1 MRAWQRAL
9 MGVLLSGAAGLASF
23 AHAWGNHALLS
34 YRALEAWPEVAS
46 APAVPAE
53 PLDAFLR
60 AQGPAIAALTDAQE
74 AWARAH
80 IRAYTPRPEGLR
92 WAWRPEAD
100 EAERR
105 SAFARALR
113 LSPQA
118 AFALFVQVDP
128 RHPERT
134 ADGPPLAPEAV
145 ASVAPSKGAT
155 QRFVAVAPGQPVPVL
170 AVLASA
176 SDEPD
181 YGYDIDLFDDNA
193 GGGGLGF
200 GVQPFGNPAIRISS
214 QAPFHMG
221 FFHQGAVFNTLAPA
235 FARSFA
241 QLRVHQY
248 TTLAA
253 LAFRTG
259 HAYWGWRFTGLALH
273 YVQDLTQPYHASA
286 APGERLPG
294 MLWANVL
301 DKLGWPDRKA
311 GLVVLQSNRHFV
323 LENFQTRRL
332 LAAAQAGED
341 TANERALRDVTRDG
355 SYPAWHDQ
363 YLREVVAAEAHAAGP
378 ATDAAIVVGAP
389 ARYVLD
395 PAFDFGAQEGQIDLD
410 ADMRRQLQAQ
420 REAMQEAVARLLAH
434 LGAHTRNTVRG
445 VRALADSAPRA
456 Q

>member
-1 MRAWQRAL
+1 MTMRSLGRRAGCAL
-9 MGVLLSGAAGLASF
+9 ALWAGATAAL
-23 AHAWGNHALLS
+23 AWGNHSLLS
-34 YRALEAWPEVAS
+34 YRALEALPQVAQA
-46 APAVPAE
+46 APVKVE
-53 PLDAFLR
+53 PLDDFLR
-60 AQGPAIAALTDAQE
+60 AQAPAIAALTDAQE
-74 AWARAH
+74 AWARSQ
-80 IRAYTPRPEGLR
+80 IRAYTPRPDALR
-92 WAWRPEAD
+92 WQAD
-100 EAERR
+100 ATATDAERR
-105 SAFARALR
+105 LAFARALR

-118 AFALFVQVDP
+118 GFALFVQVDP
-128 RHPERT
+128 RHPQAT
-134 ADGPPLAPEAV
+134 AALAPMPPDAV
-145 ASVAPSKGAT
+145 SSVTPTKGAT
-155 QRFVAVAPGQPVPVL
+155 QRFVALEAGQSVSVL

-200 GVQPFGNPAIRISS
+200 GGQPFGNPAIRISS

-221 FFHQGAVFNTLAPA
+221 FFHQGAVFNALAPA

-323 LENFQTRRL
+323 LENFQTRRV
-332 LAAAQAGED
+332 LAAALAAED
-341 TANERALRDVTRDG
+341 TDNERALRDTSRDAQ
-355 SYPAWHDQ
+355 YPAWHPQ
-363 YLREVVAAEAHAAGP
+363 YLRDVVAAEAFAAGP
-378 ATDAAIVVGAP
+378 ATDAALVVGAP
-389 ARYVLD
+389 ARYVMD
-395 PAFDFGAQEGQIDLD
+395 PAFDFGAQEGAIDLD

-420 REAMQEAVARLLAH
+420 RDAMQAAIAQLLAN
-434 LGAHTRNTVRG
+434 LGAHTRNAVRG
-445 VRALADSAPRA
+445 VQALAA
-456 Q
+456 QPQ

>member
-1 MRAWQRAL
+1 MRRRVSARRL
-9 MGVLLSGAAGLASF
+9 GAAALLAGLVAWWPAVSL
-23 AHAWGNHALLS
+23 AWGNHALLS
-34 YRALEAWPEVAS
+34 YRALESWPVVVQ
-46 APAVPAE
+46 APAVMAE
-53 PLDAFLR
+53 PLDDFLR
-60 AQGPAIAALTDAQE
+60 AQAPAIAALTDAQE
-74 AWARAH
+74 AWAREH
-80 IRAYTPRPEGLR
+80 IRAYTPRPDGLR
-92 WAWRPEAD
+92 WQPQPGASDAD
-100 EAERR
+100 RR
-105 SAFARALR
+105 LAFARALR

-118 AFALFVQVDP
+118 RFALFVQVDP
-128 RHPERT
+128 RR
-134 ADGPPLAPEAV
+134 PEATAHLPALDADAV
-145 ASVAPSKGAT
+145 FSVAPSKGAT
-155 QRFVAVAPGQPVPVL
+155 QQFVALPSGQSVAPL

-181 YGYDIDLFDDNA
+181 YGYDIDLFDDNE
-193 GGGGLGF
+193 GGAAYGLGR
-200 GVQPFGNPAIRISS
+200 QPFGNPAIRISS

-235 FARSFA
+235 FARSYA

-253 LAFRTG
+253 LAFRSG

-294 MLWANVL
+294 MVWANLL
-301 DKLGWPDRKA
+301 DKLGFPARKA

-323 LENFQTRRL
+323 MENFQTRRL
-332 LAAAQAGED
+332 LAAAHAGQD
-341 TANERALRDVTRDG
+341 TLLEQALRDLSRDG
-355 SYPAWHDQ
+355 QYPAWHPN
-363 YLREVVAAEAHAAGP
+363 YLRDVVAAEAHAAGP

-395 PAFDFGAQEGQIDLD
+395 PGFDFGAQEGSIDLD

-420 REAMQEAVARLLAH
+420 RDAMHDAIARLLVH
-434 LGAHTRNTVRG
+434 LGAHTRNAVRG
-445 VRALADSAPRA
+445 VQALA

>member
-1 MRAWQRAL
+1 
-9 MGVLLSGAAGLASF
+9 
-23 AHAWGNHALLS
+23 
-34 YRALEAWPEVAS
+34 
-46 APAVPAE
+46 
-53 PLDAFLR
+53 
-60 AQGPAIAALTDAQE
+60 
-74 AWARAH
+74 
-80 IRAYTPRPEGLR
+80 
-92 WAWRPEAD
+92 
-100 EAERR
+100 
-105 SAFARALR
+105 
-113 LSPQA
+113 
-118 AFALFVQVDP
+118 
-128 RHPERT
+128 
-134 ADGPPLAPEAV
+134 
-145 ASVAPSKGAT
+145 VAPSKGAT
-155 QRFVAVAPGQPVPVL
+155 QRFVALEPGQPVPVL

-181 YGYDIDLFDDNA
+181 YGYDIDLFDDNP
-193 GGGGLGF
+193 GGGAMGYGP
-200 GVQPFGNPAIRISS
+200 QPFGNPAIRISS

-221 FFHQGAVFNTLAPA
+221 FFHQGGVFNTLAPA

-259 HAYWGWRFTGLALH
+259 HPYWGWRFTGLALH

-332 LAAAQAGED
+332 LAAALASED
-341 TANERALRDVTRDG
+341 TDNERALRDTIRDAA
-355 SYPAWHDQ
+355 YPAWHPQ
-363 YLREVVAAEAHAAGP
+363 YLRDVVALEAYEAGP
-378 ATDAAIVVGAP
+378 ATDTAIVVGAP
-389 ARYVLD
+389 ARYVVD
-395 PAFDFGAQEGQIDLD
+395 PSFDFGAQEGAIDLD

-420 REAMQEAVARLLAH
+420 RDAMQAAIARLLAH
-434 LGAHTRNTVRG
+434 LGAHTRNAVRG
-445 VRALADSAPRA
+445 VQAMAAEA